1 LPIRCIASY
10 LFAVPPDRHTE
21 FGFLVARFSRRLRQA
36 MDAEMRLI
44 GLTEATW
51 RPLVYVRSLGD
62 GVRQKEL
69 ASAMSIEG
77 PSLVRLLD
85 NLERRGFIER
95 REDEND
101 RRARG
106 IHLTRAGLDLA
117 VRAARVGNGLQKR
130 LLGSVPAADLDIC
143 ERVLESLE
151 RELEEPQ
158 QAADEPKRRKR

>member
-1 LPIRCIASY
+1 M
-10 LFAVPPDRHTE
+10 PDRHTE
-21 FGFLVARFSRRLRQA
+21 FGFLVARIARRLRQA
-36 MDAEMRLI
+36 VDAEMRLI

-62 GVRQKEL
+62 GVRQKDL

-85 NLERRGFIER
+85 SLERRGFIER

-106 IHLTRAGLDLA
+106 IHLTRAGRDLA
-117 VRAARVGNGLQKR
+117 MRAARIGNGFQTR
-130 LLGSVPAADLDIC
+130 LLSNVPRADLETC
-143 ERVLESLE
+143 ERVLETLE
-151 RELEEPQ
+151 HEMEERPE
-158 QAADEPKRRKR
+158 AAASANDDSPKRRKR